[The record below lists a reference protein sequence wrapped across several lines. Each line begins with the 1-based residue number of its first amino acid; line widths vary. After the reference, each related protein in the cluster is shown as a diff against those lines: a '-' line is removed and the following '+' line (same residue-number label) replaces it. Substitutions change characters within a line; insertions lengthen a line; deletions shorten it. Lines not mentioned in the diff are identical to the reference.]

1 MATAAE
7 LCRRRPCLLVVAS
20 TGSTAACSTTAT
32 PMALYLSR
40 PERPL
45 AALLARDRLRPI
57 GNDRFTY
64 HSRPLE
70 LLGRSLVP
78 HLTLEAHW
86 NGDSLLLRSLT
97 CRIEGL
103 GSWGHDLGV
112 TLEAALVPREAGVEG
127 WVQLCL
133 CSPLLSAGWAR
144 GLAGRVMEALLDRI
158 ERRMRRGLRADLE
171 AWLVGSKEPG

>member
-1 MATAAE
+1 VAADPTAPGPATAAS
-7 LCRRRPCLLVVAS
+7 V
-20 TGSTAACSTTAT
+20 
-32 PMALYLSR
+32 ALYLSR

-57 GNDRFTY
+57 GNDRFSY

-70 LLGRSLVP
+70 LVGRSLVP

-86 NGDSLLLRSLT
+86 NGDSLELRSLA

-103 GSWGHDLGV
+103 GRWGHDLGV
-112 TLEAALVPREAGVEG
+112 TLEAGLVPLEAGLDG

-133 CSPLLSAGWAR
+133 CSPLLSAAWAR

-158 ERRMRRGLRADLE
+158 ERRMQRGLRGDLE
-171 AWLVGSKEPG
+171 AWLVASLEPG